1 MISRSQKLQLA
12 AATGLSIAI
21 IVSVTYYIYLY
32 RRRRKSAANSLRHC
46 SSSNGDFDRLSD
58 HECNNL
64 WIVDDTE
71 SSGECLCSPETL
83 INFQIASDLATTE
96 SGNENTSSNLPFEHG
111 SCETVLETCV
121 LRRPPALSAEL
132 CSEEAVR
139 YSSKEVVILKR
150 KLSMECTSVGDI
162 AADIDES
169 STAASSANRGLPP
182 RPFRRRKMIALISNI
197 VKSQQSNRLDERTA
211 LSLVKLLNDHEHNVI
226 LQCLAALKTVSSSTE
241 NQVLLDSLN
250 VSSRIRELLEA
261 HGLSQNALIILAD
274 CISTL
279 SSSAILRAKLA
290 SCIPQLIQLLDYHIR
305 SRRFRDACLQA
316 LLKLA
321 DDIPDG
327 NLKHSEMLICSLL
340 HVFKPDSNSHA
351 AELAV
356 TLLAKLASNSHAAS
370 LILNCK
376 ASHPDLTRFLVSKN
390 GALVLNFLMLLDRLV
405 QTMKNLPNGGVDA
418 LHGRTLAVALF
429 SPKQIPIMRHRLT
442 CLLNESTSDEVKA
455 TVESILRH
463 PIFSSGC

>member
-241 NQVLLDSLN
+241 NQ
-250 VSSRIRELLEA
+250 
-261 HGLSQNALIILAD
+261 
-274 CISTL
+274 
-279 SSSAILRAKLA
+279 

-340 HVFKPDSNSHA
+340 HVY
-351 AELAV
+351 
-356 TLLAKLASNSHAAS
+356 
-370 LILNCK
+370 

-418 LHGRTLAVALF
+418 LHDPG
-429 SPKQIPIMRHRLT
+429 
-442 CLLNESTSDEVKA
+442 
-455 TVESILRH
+455 
-463 PIFSSGC
+463 